1 MRISLAV
8 AALAMAG
15 VGAMKTY
22 GAYTAANMSDSD
34 LLLMEN
40 VEALS
45 TVEQSCSSYQT
56 YGCGMFRGTQLACTS
71 YQTWQ
76 CCKKG
81 CD

>member
-34 LLLMEN
+34 LLLAEN

-45 TVEQSCSSYQT
+45 DCESINGKKNNGHCTHDDHLRYFCESPGFFDSVDCYQ
-56 YGCGMFRGTQLACTS
+56 
-71 YQTWQ
+71 
-76 CCKKG
+76 
-81 CD
+81 